1 MTSPPIA
8 SSTPAD
14 TLDPAL
20 VSRGRVYVCVAMGAF
35 VGVSVAVAALQ
46 TWRFGPARL
55 LTHAV
60 RLALTGLLMYFL
72 YQGARWA
79 RWLTVGLIVLAL
91 MVALPAFR
99 GDAWSAERLPGTLA
113 LLALVIVYGVVGRG
127 LLYSE
132 SVAAF
137 LAHQRGR
144 GLARRQ
150 ERGPVG

>member
-1 MTSPPIA
+1 
-8 SSTPAD
+8 
-14 TLDPAL
+14 
-20 VSRGRVYVCVAMGAF
+20 
-35 VGVSVAVAALQ
+35 
-46 TWRFGPARL
+46 
-55 LTHAV
+55 
-60 RLALTGLLMYFL
+60 MYFL

-79 RWLTVGLIVLAL
+79 RWLTVVLIVLAL

-99 GDAWSAERLPGTLA
+99 GGAWTAERLPGTLA

-144 GLARRQ
+144 RLARRQ
-150 ERGPVG
+150 GDAQAG